1 VQAVSVFSV
10 LSFYA
15 KIEKKIYFY
24 LFFFSHEG
32 DDGMMCRKPACF
44 YAVVAMFMGVMSGAD
59 PEGD

>member
-1 VQAVSVFSV
+1 LQQD
-10 LSFYA
+10 
-15 KIEKKIYFY
+15 KKKGGSRLFY